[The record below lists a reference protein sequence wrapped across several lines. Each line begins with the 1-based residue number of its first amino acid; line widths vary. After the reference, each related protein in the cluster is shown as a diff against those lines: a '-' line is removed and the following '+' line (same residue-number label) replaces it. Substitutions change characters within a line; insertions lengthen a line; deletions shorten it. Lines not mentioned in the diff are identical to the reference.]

1 MEYFCIQERSGI
13 WAIGWF
19 TSYKYI
25 WQLVSKYDTRQEA
38 LQEIRSLNQEDL
50 ENEKQRR

>member
-1 MEYFCIQERSGI
+1 MEYFCIKERSGS
-13 WAIGWF
+13 WVIGWF

-25 WQLVSKYDTRQEA
+25 WQLVSTHETEQEA

>member
-1 MEYFCIQERSGI
+1 MEYFCIQERSGE

-25 WQLVSKYDTRQEA
+25 WQPVSAHETKQEA
-38 LQEIRSLNQEDL
+38 LQEIESLTREDL